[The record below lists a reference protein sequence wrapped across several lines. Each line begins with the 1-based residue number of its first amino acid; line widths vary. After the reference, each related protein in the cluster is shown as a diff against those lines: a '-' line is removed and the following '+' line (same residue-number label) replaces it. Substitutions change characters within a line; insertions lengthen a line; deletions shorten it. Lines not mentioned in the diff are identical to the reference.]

1 MVSNHIFPFE
11 SPGDTSFR
19 TMSENEGDAFFSS
32 TFDPW
37 EENTHNQLK
46 FHKLGLEGNIICI

>member
-19 TMSENEGDAFFSS
+19 TMSANEGDAFFSS

-37 EENTHNQLK
+37 EEYTNNQLK
-46 FHKLGLEGNIICI
+46 FHKLGLE